1 VKSLGGPD
9 TPAVGFGLG
18 LERVVLLLRA
28 TGRTFAQP
36 PELFV
41 AWMDDASRTDAL
53 VRISRLRR
61 AGFRV
66 EFDPRGG
73 SLKSQLKRAD
83 KVGARYA
90 LVLGDAELKSGE
102 AQLKQMAGGDPLP
115 VKLDALADV
124 LAAGR
129 ASA

>member
-1 VKSLGGPD
+1 ML
-9 TPAVGFGLG
+9 GFGLG
-18 LERVVLLLRA
+18 LERLVLLLRA
-28 TGRTFAQP
+28 TGRSFTHA

-41 AWMDDASRTDAL
+41 AWMDEPSRAEAL
-53 VRISRLRR
+53 VRISGLRR

-90 LVLGDAELKSGE
+90 LVLGDAELKSGQ
-102 AQLKQMAGGDPLP
+102 AQLKQMAGGEPAVVTLNGI
-115 VKLDALADV
+115 AAF
-124 LAAGR
+124 LAAAR
-129 ASA
+129 AP